1 MITKP
6 FMLIAG
12 SKDILADANGNLTSN
27 IANARLYDPVTE
39 PYGLHDAP
47 RYGVIIDGANHLTAV
62 GRFND
67 PSWRMTSWGFAP
79 IWNSVLSL
87 VTAVGR
93 LMPDE
98 RAFFDG
104 GSFQAKLEA
113 TFNATF
119 KNTDTTKETEEERLA
134 KMQEYSLHFWDAYL
148 SPRYDVVAG
157 GGSEFLGLP
166 IQTHLFDPFVLSD
179 DVNIPGFVRRE
190 PVRGFVV
197 KDNSSTPLVQFQSDG
212 NVLISSGGFSEG
224 QTITTSPSI
233 AEFIVKSSSG
243 TNLMRIDSGGLC
255 IKGYRLKML
264 PVTSSQPEFVIRDV
278 SDTGPAARIILREN
292 GYLILKGRVY
302 TPSGEVP

>member
-1 MITKP
+1 
-6 FMLIAG
+6 MLIAG

-39 PYGLHDAP
+39 PFGLHDAA

-119 KNTDTTKETEEERLA
+119 KNTGTTKAQEEARLA
-134 KMQEYSLHFWDAYL
+134 KMQEYSLAFWDAYL
-148 SPRYDVVAG
+148 SPRYDGASAIG
-157 GGSEFLGLP
+157 FLGAP
-166 IQTHLFDPFVLSD
+166 EDAHRQDQYIY
-179 DVNIPGFVRRE
+179 DVGNIHGFVRRD
-190 PVRGFVV
+190 PTHGFVV
-197 KDNSSTPLVQFQSDG
+197 RDNLGAPLVQFQSDG
-212 NVLISSGGFSEG
+212 NVLISSGTFSRG
-224 QTITTSPSI
+224 TVTTSPSVR
-233 AEFIVKSSSG
+233 EFIVKASNG
-243 TNLMRIDSGGLC
+243 TNLMRIDSGGLR
-255 IKGYRLKML
+255 IKGYLYQLR
-264 PVTSSQPEFVIRDV
+264 SSVSAGPGREFIIRDA
-278 SDTGPAARIILREN
+278 SDTGSAARIILNEN
-292 GYLILKGRVY
+292 GHLYMLGRVY
-302 TPSGEVP
+302 TPSP